1 MSRDRIAVPEAS
13 AKQSSFAVV
22 EPRSSPSPTGEAPRS
37 VNEAI
42 GSLVARLLDNVPT
55 DPRETVPLRDLL
67 QTMAA
72 EGTRAV
78 PNTECVISVVSAAR
92 PDVFQVVAASGPWAE
107 RLIGEEWPLHDG
119 MLHGREMRHRV
130 PIETVNAPEESD
142 APEVFGTHIRI
153 GRLVPMATGMPLP
166 DGRVGMGV
174 VGFWRPESR
183 PFTDTE
189 RAIID
194 RFTRLISIMVLG
206 DEARESTQRLVDRL
220 RLTSEATRE
229 LSSSLDPSRVVQAI
243 VERIAEL
250 VDVDRITVT
259 KFSADSIEAIAGY
272 DRTRV
277 PARIGARWDLTPQLR
292 AAIDSGEGAFEGFP
306 DAAGMPSDMQE
317 QLSDVRKRVILPL
330 RTGGR
335 VLGILAV
342 SRRTDQEFARLD
354 LDNLEQIALSAALA
368 LQNASLFSETKEA
381 QQKALHALLSVSD
394 HLDATSSDVDL
405 YARFAGTAAELVGA
419 RRVTL
424 WRLSTHGTRLIPAA
438 GAPGV
443 TATEFERLRSVPCD
457 RDGTS
462 DRDRVVFGDAVFRG
476 GAADLGMGVLV
487 RDHAKSAADTMAVAW
502 RAGSLRLGVLAAHEP
517 ITPDGFSDEDAWTLQ
532 LAAFAA
538 GLVWQIKASEERIR
552 TLGDAEARRLHE
564 HIERTRSMEKMRSD
578 FLKLASHELR
588 GPIAVVRGYFSM
600 MADGSLDKEGLEGA
614 MPVIERKLN
623 DMNAL
628 VNEMLETAR
637 LEEGVTRLERQPQSF
652 RAIVVAATSAIQ
664 SQLSAHHRF
673 DVRLPDSAVLVDVD
687 AGRIETIL
695 RNLLDNA
702 VKFSPHGG
710 EISCDMTVAQGIA
723 SVAVIDHGLGIPPEQ
738 MHRLF
743 TRFSRLVTPQNS
755 HISGTGLGLYL
766 SRELARLHGGD
777 ITAQSTPGGGASF
790 VLTLPVWTAEPSAT
804 AAIA

>member
-1 MSRDRIAVPEAS
+1 VPEAI
-13 AKQSSFAVV
+13 AKQSSSGVA
-22 EPRSSPSPTGEAPRS
+22 EPRSRPSPTGEEART

-42 GSLVARLLDNVPT
+42 GRLVARLLDDAPS

-67 QTMAA
+67 QTMAT
-72 EGTRAV
+72 EGTRV
-78 PNTECVISVVSAAR
+78 LPHTECVISVVPAAR
-92 PDVFQVVAASGPWAE
+92 PEVFQVVAASGPWAE
-107 RLIGEEWPLHDG
+107 RLIGEEWPLHEG
-119 MLHGREMRHRV
+119 MLHGRAMLRRV
-130 PIETVNAPEESD
+130 PVETVNAPEESA
-142 APEVFGTHIRI
+142 APEVFGRHIRR

-189 RAIID
+189 RAIMD
-194 RFTRLISIMVLG
+194 RFTRLISIVVVG

-229 LSSSLDPSRVVQAI
+229 LSSSLEPSRVVQAI

-259 KFSADSIEAIAGY
+259 KFQADSMEAIAGY

-292 AAIDSGEGAFEGFP
+292 AAIDGGEVAFEGFS
-306 DAAGMPSDMQE
+306 DITGMPPDMQE
-317 QLSDVRKRVILPL
+317 QLSDVRTRVILPL

-342 SRRTDQEFARLD
+342 SRRTDQGFAQLD

-368 LQNASLFSETKEA
+368 LQNASLFAETKEA

-405 YARFAGTAAELVGA
+405 YARFAGTVAALVGA

-424 WRLSTHGTRLIPAA
+424 WRLSTDGRRLIPAA
-438 GAPGV
+438 GAHGV
-443 TATEFERLRSVPCD
+443 TATDVERWRAVPCD
-457 RDGTS
+457 PGGRS
-462 DRDRVVFGDAVFRG
+462 HRDRVVFADAVFRG
-476 GAADLGMGVLV
+476 RAAELGMGVQV
-487 RDHAKSAADTMAVAW
+487 REGAHSAADTMAVAW

-517 ITPDGFSDEDAWTLQ
+517 IKPDGFSHEDAWTLQ

-552 TLGDAEARRLHE
+552 ALGDAEAQRLHE

-600 MADGSLDKEGLEGA
+600 MADGSLDEDGLERA

-637 LEEGVTRLERQPQSF
+637 LEEGVTRLERQPQSL
-652 RAIVVAATSAIQ
+652 RVILVAATSATQ
-664 SQLSAHHRF
+664 SQLGAHHRL
-673 DVRLPDSAVLVDVD
+673 DVRLPSRTVLVDVD

-710 EISCDMTVAQGIA
+710 EISCHTKVMHGIA
-723 SVAVIDHGLGIPPEQ
+723 SVAVIDRGLGIPPEQ

-743 TRFSRLVTPQNS
+743 TRFSRLVTPENS

-777 ITAQSTPGGGASF
+777 ITARSTPGGGASF
-790 VLTLPVWTAEPSAT
+790 VLTLPVWNAEPGAT
-804 AAIA
+804 ATIA